1 MTNIAELRRL
11 YEATTGIDWTEW
23 RNEYIASGGEMWH
36 ECVCRRCGEIDYE
49 MEAGGPLMPGTDTD
63 VAVAAAE
70 YIVNLTRAAL
80 VISDEAVNAA
90 IQQAAR
96 ENTLVYALDPTL
108 AMRSGASMEDTE
120 KLLRAFRDFQRVAR
134 EIRDKEAARR

>member
-1 MTNIAELRRL
+1 MAGT
-11 YEATTGIDWTEW
+11 
-23 RNEYIASGGEMWH
+23 
-36 ECVCRRCGEIDYE
+36 EIDI
-49 MEAGGPLMPGTDTD
+49 
-63 VAVAAAE
+63 AVAAAE
-70 YIVNLTRAAL
+70 YIVNLARAAL
-80 VISDEAVNAA
+80 VIPDDAVNAA

-96 ENTLVYALDPTL
+96 EATLAPVLDPTL

>member
-1 MTNIAELRRL
+1 MAGT
-11 YEATTGIDWTEW
+11 
-23 RNEYIASGGEMWH
+23 
-36 ECVCRRCGEIDYE
+36 EIDI
-49 MEAGGPLMPGTDTD
+49 
-63 VAVAAAE
+63 AVAAAE

-134 EIRDKEAARR
+134 EIRDKEARR